1 MLLMPANSFYHNDE
15 NQESILTKENFMGV
29 EFSPLVRPRIKESQ
43 VSVLK
48 SADVNL
54 GKKQMGGGRPPGS
67 RMSPL
72 DPPLISL
79 CFHYHLVFPERKP
92 LTPF

>member
-1 MLLMPANSFYHNDE
+1 MPANSFYHNDE

-48 SADVNL
+48 SADVNI
-54 GKKQMGGGRPPGS
+54 GKKQMGGGEAAGKPNVSPGS
-67 RMSPL
+67 ATDKFVLPL
-72 DPPLISL
+72 PPSI
-79 CFHYHLVFPERKP
+79 PGA
-92 LTPF
+92 